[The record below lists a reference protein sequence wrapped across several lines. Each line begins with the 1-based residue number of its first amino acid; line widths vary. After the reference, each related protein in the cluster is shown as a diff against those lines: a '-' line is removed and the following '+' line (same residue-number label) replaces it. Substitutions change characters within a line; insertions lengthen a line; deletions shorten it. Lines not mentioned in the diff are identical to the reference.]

1 MMHARLARLA
11 VGGAAA
17 CLVGGLL
24 AVFAA
29 AGPAYAQDSSSTA
42 STPASASIVLGNSNS
57 DTAVVT
63 GDATFGSPTGTV
75 TFYECGP
82 TASPTACTSQSNEVG
97 TGPVGLTAGAS
108 NTSSA
113 TSVSF
118 TPTST
123 GYWCFAGLLLGG
135 LQLRTERRFD
145 DHRRVLRRN
154 GGTFIDHEH
163 ARLGEHRPRQQQQ

>member
-1 MMHARLARLA
+1 MKFETKAGDPRGAARRRGKMMRARLTRLA
-11 VGGAAA
+11 TGGVAA

-24 AVFAA
+24 ALFAA
-29 AGPAYAQDSSSTA
+29 AGPAYAQDSSTTA
-42 STPASASIVLGNSNS
+42 STPASSTIVLGNSNS

-82 TASPTACTSQSNEVG
+82 TASPIACTSQSNEVG
-97 TGPVGLTAGAS
+97 TGSVGLTAGAS

-113 TSVSF
+113 SSVSF

-123 GYWCFAGLLLGG
+123 GYWCFAAYYSG
-135 LQLRTERRFD
+135 D
-145 DHRRVLRRN
+145 
-154 GGTFIDHEH
+154 
-163 ARLGEHRPRQQQQ
+163 